1 MNTAAIYIRVS
12 TDSQTEY
19 SPDSQIKLCYKYAKE
34 HNIDILEEHIYQ
46 EDGISG
52 RKAEKRP
59 EFQRMIYNAKQ
70 KPKPFNNILIYDF
83 SRFARNKEE
92 AVMYKSL
99 LRKKLGINVI
109 SITQP
114 LSSGKES
121 IILESMYEAMD
132 EYYSLNLSENVRRGK
147 LEKASRGEHQGNP
160 PYGYAYNKNTRN
172 IEPNENKNI
181 VEYIFNEW
189 IKPETTIFKLVQS
202 LNDMN
207 IPCSRSNTW
216 TRRVVLC
223 ILQNPAYIG
232 LNRYKDGGF
241 KRIYNDPNIIYTKGN
256 WQPII
261 SQEIWDKSQAKLKLY
276 NDKWFNYKK
285 DYHKQEHW
293 LRGIIKCSNCG
304 SSLIHIGNKYPHFQC
319 SGYQHGKCKESH
331 HIADNKIIPEILN
344 VIKNVYTQKLD
355 IYISNEKV
363 YNNNE
368 INLLENSLKKIEQKK
383 KRIKNA
389 YLNEID
395 TLEEY
400 KQNKLELQKEED
412 LINQK
417 LKELNIDKQKE
428 RKKDETYS
436 LCKNAYEIFNDE
448 KIEFSI
454 KDEIAHQLFDKII
467 YNKKDDSIEIFYK

>member
-12 TDSQTEY
+12 TDMQTEY

-52 RKAEKRP
+52 RKADKRP

-70 KPKPFNNILIYDF
+70 KPKPFNIILIYDF

-99 LRKKLGINVI
+99 LRKKLGIDVI

-114 LSSGKES
+114 LTKGKES
-121 IILESMYEAMD
+121 VILESMYEAMD
-132 EYYSLNLSENVRRGK
+132 EYYSLNLSENVKRGK
-147 LEKASRGEHQGNP
+147 MEKASRGEHQGNP
-160 PYGYAYNKNTRN
+160 PYGYTYNKNTRN
-172 IEPNENKNI
+172 IEPNENIKI
-181 VEYIFNEW
+181 VEFIFNEW
-189 IKPETTIFKLVQS
+189 IKPDSTITGLLHT

-207 IPCSRSNTW
+207 IPCVRSNVW
-216 TRRVVLC
+216 SRKVIIS
-223 ILQNPAYIG
+223 ILNNPTYIG

-241 KRIYNDPNIIYTKGN
+241 KRNYNDPDIIYTKGN

-261 SQEIWDKSQAKLKLY
+261 TQELWDKSQAKLKLY
-276 NDKWFNYKK
+276 NEKWFKYKK

-293 LRGIIKCSNCG
+293 LRGILKCSNCG
-304 SSLIHIGNKYPHFQC
+304 NSLIHIGTKYPHFQC
-319 SGYQHGKCKESH
+319 TGYQHGKCKISH
-331 HIADNKIIPEILN
+331 HISDRIIIPEILN
-344 VIKNVYTQKLD
+344 AIKNTYTQKLD
-355 IYISNEKV
+355 IYISPEKV

-368 INLLENSLKKIEQKK
+368 INLLNNSLKKIEQKK
-383 KRIKNA
+383 IRIKNA

-400 KQNKLELQKEED
+400 KQNKLELQKEEE
-412 LINQK
+412 LIKQK
-417 LKELNIDKQKE
+417 LIELNADKQKE
-428 RKKDETYS
+428 VKKEETYS
-436 LCKNAYEIFNDE
+436 LCKTAYELLKEDTDFT
-448 KIEFSI
+448 I

-467 YNKKDDSIEIFYK
+467 FNKKDNSIEIFYK

>member
-12 TDSQTEY
+12 TDMQTEY

-52 RKAEKRP
+52 RKADKRP

-70 KPKPFNNILIYDF
+70 KPKPFNIILIYDF

-99 LRKKLGINVI
+99 LRKKLGIDVI

-114 LSSGKES
+114 LTKGKES
-121 IILESMYEAMD
+121 VILESMYEAMD
-132 EYYSLNLSENVRRGK
+132 EYYSLNLSENVKRGK
-147 LEKASRGEHQGNP
+147 MEKASRGEHQGNP
-160 PYGYAYNKNTRN
+160 PYGYTYNKNARN
-172 IEPNENKNI
+172 IEPNENIKI
-181 VEYIFNEW
+181 VEFIFNEW
-189 IKPETTIFKLVQS
+189 IKPDSTITGLLHT

-207 IPCSRSNTW
+207 IPCVRSNVW
-216 TRRVVLC
+216 SRKVIIS
-223 ILQNPAYIG
+223 ILNNPTYIG

-241 KRIYNDPNIIYTKGN
+241 KRNYNDPDIIYTKGN

-261 SQEIWDKSQAKLKLY
+261 TQELWDKSQAKLKLY
-276 NDKWFNYKK
+276 NEKWFKYKK

-293 LRGIIKCSNCG
+293 LRGILKCSNCG
-304 SSLIHIGNKYPHFQC
+304 NSLIHIGTKYPHFQC
-319 SGYQHGKCKESH
+319 TGYQHGKCKISH
-331 HIADNKIIPEILN
+331 HISDRIIIPEILN
-344 VIKNVYTQKLD
+344 AIKNTYTQKLD
-355 IYISNEKV
+355 IYISPEKV

-368 INLLENSLKKIEQKK
+368 INLLNNSLKKIEQKK
-383 KRIKNA
+383 IRIKNA

-400 KQNKLELQKEED
+400 KQNKLELQKEEE
-412 LINQK
+412 LIKQK
-417 LKELNIDKQKE
+417 LIELNADKQKE
-428 RKKDETYS
+428 VKKEETYS
-436 LCKNAYEIFNDE
+436 LCKTAYELLKEDTDFT
-448 KIEFSI
+448 I

-467 YNKKDDSIEIFYK
+467 FNKKDNSIEIFYK

>member
-12 TDSQTEY
+12 TDMQTEY

-52 RKAEKRP
+52 RKADKRP

-70 KPKPFNNILIYDF
+70 KPKPFNIILIYDF

-99 LRKKLGINVI
+99 LRKKLGIDVI

-114 LSSGKES
+114 LTKGKES
-121 IILESMYEAMD
+121 VILESMYEAMD
-132 EYYSLNLSENVRRGK
+132 EYYSLNLSENVKRGK
-147 LEKASRGEHQGNP
+147 MEKASRGEHQGNP
-160 PYGYAYNKNTRN
+160 PYGYTYNKNTRN
-172 IEPNENKNI
+172 IEPNENKKI
-181 VEYIFNEW
+181 VEFIFNEW
-189 IKPETTIFKLVQS
+189 IKPDSTITGLLHT

-207 IPCSRSNTW
+207 IPCVRSNVW
-216 TRRVVLC
+216 SRKVIIS
-223 ILQNPAYIG
+223 ILNNPTYIG

-241 KRIYNDPNIIYTKGN
+241 KRNYNDPDIIYTKGN

-261 SQEIWDKSQAKLKLY
+261 TQELWDKSQAKLKLY
-276 NDKWFNYKK
+276 NEKWFKYKK

-293 LRGIIKCSNCG
+293 LRGILKCSNCG
-304 SSLIHIGNKYPHFQC
+304 NSLIHIGTKYPHFQC
-319 SGYQHGKCKESH
+319 TGYQHGKCKISH
-331 HIADNKIIPEILN
+331 HISDRIIIPEILN
-344 VIKNVYTQKLD
+344 AIKNTYTQKLD
-355 IYISNEKV
+355 IYISPEKV

-383 KRIKNA
+383 IRIKNA

-400 KQNKLELQKEED
+400 KQNKLELQKEEES
-412 LINQK
+412 IKQK
-417 LKELNIDKQKE
+417 LIELNADKQKE
-428 RKKDETYS
+428 VKKEETYS
-436 LCKNAYEIFNDE
+436 LCKTAYELLKEGTDFT
-448 KIEFSI
+448 I

-467 YNKKDDSIEIFYK
+467 FNKKDNSIEIFYK